1 MEVAAVHK
9 KWRSPLRISSGNMIK
24 PAVLLF
30 KARAIWQSQ
39 VIFHFLSE
47 KRFTRCHVIFI
58 SSFLFHLT
66 CFRWS
71 WLRNRTV
78 SLTLSWQ
85 RSLSYRNQSI
95 DLHCKS
101 MDWFLYDRDLRHERI
116 LNVYQ
121 KFRWNIRLGTLLNSC
136 YGICLFLYPRKT
148 SENHWSSAVF
158 QKQ

>member
-30 KARAIWQSQ
+30 KARLIWQSQ

-47 KRFTRCHVIFI
+47 KPFTKCHD
-58 SSFLFHLT
+58 FLFHLT
-66 CFRWS
+66 CFWWS
-71 WLRNRTV
+71 WLRTRTV

-85 RSLSYRNQSI
+85 RSLSYRNQPI
-95 DLHCKS
+95 DLHSKS
-101 MDWFLYDRDLRHERI
+101 MDWFLNDRNLRHERI

-121 KFRWNIRLGTLLNSC
+121 TFWWNFRLGTLLNSC
-136 YGICLFLYPRKT
+136 YCIVLFLYPRKT
-148 SENHWSSAVF
+148 SENH
-158 QKQ
+158 